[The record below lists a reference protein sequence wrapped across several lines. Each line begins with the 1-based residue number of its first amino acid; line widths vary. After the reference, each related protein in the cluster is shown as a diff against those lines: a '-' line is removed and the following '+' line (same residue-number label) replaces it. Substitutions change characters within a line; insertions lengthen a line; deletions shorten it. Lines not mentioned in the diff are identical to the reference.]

1 MASAAAA
8 SSTQQPRGRGTSTT
22 TTTSPSTNAS
32 SKTYLLFISTIL
44 FATMTT
50 NFIHHQLADPHN
62 IHTRANLKFHEQMR
76 LMETTA
82 AATTTTKK
90 KMMKQRLGRGKG
102 IEQAVEVEQETE
114 VASSESESASS
125 AAVAVATT
133 ESSSVSIDKNIPG
146 GATPTDQSQLL
157 VGNEE
162 ENEAHDPLQEQPP
175 PPPLHELSG
184 LSCHDHN
191 GPFDELATA
200 EMVYWKDIP
209 SDSSFKS
216 PIGNEVGNRM
226 YLTFEP
232 DGKRRW

>member
-1 MASAAAA
+1 
-8 SSTQQPRGRGTSTT
+8 
-22 TTTSPSTNAS
+22 
-32 SKTYLLFISTIL
+32 
-44 FATMTT
+44 MTT

-76 LMETTA
+76 LMETATA
-82 AATTTTKK
+82 AATTKTKR
-90 KMMKQRLGRGKG
+90 KQRLGGGKG
-102 IEQAVEVEQETE
+102 IEQVVEVEQEKE
-114 VASSESESASS
+114 FVSFESESASS
-125 AAVAVATT
+125 ATVAVVATT

-146 GATPTDQSQLL
+146 GETPTDQSQLL
-157 VGNEE
+157 V
-162 ENEAHDPLQEQPP
+162 ENEDINEAQDPLHEEQPP

-191 GPFDELATA
+191 GPYDDMATA

-216 PIGNEVGNRM
+216 PIGNEVGNRK

-232 DGKRRW
+232 DGKRQ

>member
-1 MASAAAA
+1 
-8 SSTQQPRGRGTSTT
+8 
-22 TTTSPSTNAS
+22 
-32 SKTYLLFISTIL
+32 
-44 FATMTT
+44 
-50 NFIHHQLADPHN
+50 
-62 IHTRANLKFHEQMR
+62 
-76 LMETTA
+76 METTA
-82 AATTTTKK
+82 AATKK
-90 KMMKQRLGRGKG
+90 KMKQRLGGGKG
-102 IEQAVEVEQETE
+102 IEKVVEVEQEKD
-114 VASSESESASS
+114 VVSSESESASS
-125 AAVAVATT
+125 ATVAVAVATT
-133 ESSSVSIDKNIPG
+133 ESSSVTIDNAIPTG
-146 GATPTDQSQLL
+146 QSQLL
-157 VGNEE
+157 VEEEE
-162 ENEAHDPLQEQPP
+162 ENEAQEPLQEQQPP